1 MTTKKHILLGISGG
15 IAAYK
20 SCELVRLLKKQGHEV
35 SVAMSRAATEFV
47 SPLTFQA
54 LSGHPVLADTH
65 SGESGG
71 NGMAHINLTRTALL
85 NADPAL
91 RKDLLLDLATL
102 EGIRIY
108 PAEAQD
114 KTTPMDDTPALR
126 TVTREVRLQLGA
138 DTRFAASW
146 EGLSGF
152 WVSFRIGADDPAD
165 TEDFWVMLPIER
177 VMRPHA
183 REWLWWGLAAL
194 SLAMLGAYAIVSRLN
209 RPLRAMVM
217 AARTVGRGEV
227 PPQLSESGPAEVADL
242 AHAFNQMAHDL
253 QQLDADRALIL
264 AGLAATMAAIFA
276 LDTLTEYAVAAAVF
290 HTAVILVAVR
300 WFSPRL
306 VIGVTALCIALTL
319 ASFALTPAGAY
330 RTGLIN
336 TGISIL
342 AIVITAYLGLKMV
355 AAQNAAHAARTQL
368 LRITQA
374 TSLGQVTASIAHEV
388 NQPLAAVITNSAAA
402 LRWLAL
408 EQPNHDEVEAALRR
422 VSRARNRLGLPARW
436 YSSRPVLTGS
446 KATPWPA
453 SMSVLKKSTSDW

>member
-1 MTTKKHILLGISGG
+1 MQPRYRAFLLGAPRTLLWRIFL
-15 IAAYK
+15 
-20 SCELVRLLKKQGHEV
+20 LVAVLMLASVGVWSAIFSHFDQARQAHQTAQTVV
-35 SVAMSRAATEFV
+35 SI
-47 SPLTFQA
+47 
-54 LSGHPVLADTH
+54 
-65 SGESGG
+65 
-71 NGMAHINLTRTALL
+71 INLTRTALL

-209 RPLRAMVM
+209 RPLKAMVM

-264 AGLAATMAAIFA
+264 AGVSHDLRTPLARLRLGIEMCGADPADVDAMVSDIEDMDRIINQFLEFSKKDGGEQLEALDLAALADELATLYARRGFTIPVDHRGAALA
-276 LDTLTEYAVAAAVF
+276 LA
-290 HTAVILVAVR
+290 R
-300 WFSPRL
+300 PQ
-306 VIGVTALCIALTL
+306 ALRRALTNL
-319 ASFALTPAGAY
+319 IENAIHYAGQAPELEVGSPAGKPTIHVLDRGPGIPPDEAE
-330 RTGLIN
+330 RVKRPFTRLESARSNTKGSGL
-336 TGISIL
+336 GL
-342 AIVITAYLGLKMV
+342 AIVDRSVRG
-355 AAQNAAHAARTQL
+355 QN
-368 LRITQA
+368 
-374 TSLGQVTASIAHEV
+374 GEF
-388 NQPLAAVITNSAAA
+388 
-402 LRWLAL
+402 
-408 EQPNHDEVEAALRR
+408 
-422 VSRARNRLGLPARW
+422 RLGARPGGGLDACIELPAA
-436 YSSRPVLTGS
+436 P
-446 KATPWPA
+446 KA
-453 SMSVLKKSTSDW
+453 

>member
-1 MTTKKHILLGISGG
+1 MQPRYRAFLLGAPRTLLWRIFL
-15 IAAYK
+15 
-20 SCELVRLLKKQGHEV
+20 LVAVLMLASVGVWSAIFSHFDQARQAHQTAQTVV
-35 SVAMSRAATEFV
+35 SI
-47 SPLTFQA
+47 
-54 LSGHPVLADTH
+54 
-65 SGESGG
+65 
-71 NGMAHINLTRTALL
+71 INLTRTALL

-227 PPQLSESGPAEVADL
+227 PPRLSESGPTEVADL

-264 AGLAATMAAIFA
+264 AGVISNLWMWP
-276 LDTLTEYAVAAAVF
+276 LMQLTYGLLGAV
-290 HTAVILVAVR
+290 L
-300 WFSPRL
+300 SPL
-306 VIGVTALCIALTL
+306 KFLLT
-319 ASFALTPAGAY
+319 
-330 RTGLIN
+330 
-336 TGISIL
+336 
-342 AIVITAYLGLKMV
+342 
-355 AAQNAAHAARTQL
+355 
-368 LRITQA
+368 
-374 TSLGQVTASIAHEV
+374 
-388 NQPLAAVITNSAAA
+388 
-402 LRWLAL
+402 
-408 EQPNHDEVEAALRR
+408 
-422 VSRARNRLGLPARW
+422 
-436 YSSRPVLTGS
+436 
-446 KATPWPA
+446 
-453 SMSVLKKSTSDW
+453 

>member
-1 MTTKKHILLGISGG
+1 MQPRYRAFLLGAPRTLLWRIFL
-15 IAAYK
+15 
-20 SCELVRLLKKQGHEV
+20 LVAVLMLASVGVWSAIFSHFDQARQAHQTAQTVV
-35 SVAMSRAATEFV
+35 SI
-47 SPLTFQA
+47 
-54 LSGHPVLADTH
+54 
-65 SGESGG
+65 
-71 NGMAHINLTRTALL
+71 INLTRTALL

-227 PPQLSESGPAEVADL
+227 PPRLSESGPTEVADL

-264 AGLAATMAAIFA
+264 AGVSHDLRTPLARLRLGVEMCGADPAEVDAMVSDIEDMDRIINQFLEFSKKDGGEQIEA
-276 LDTLTEYAVAAAVF
+276 LDLAGLADELATLYARRGVD
-290 HTAVILVAVR
+290 IEVR
-300 WFSPRL
+300 SKGP
-306 VIGVTALCIALTL
+306 ALALARPQALRRALTNL
-319 ASFALTPAGAY
+319 IENAINYAGHAPELEVGGAGA
-330 RTGLIN
+330 RPAIHVLDRGPGIPAEEAERVKRPFTRLESARSNTKGSGL
-336 TGISIL
+336 GL
-342 AIVITAYLGLKMV
+342 AIVDRSVRG
-355 AAQNAAHAARTQL
+355 QN
-368 LRITQA
+368 
-374 TSLGQVTASIAHEV
+374 GEF
-388 NQPLAAVITNSAAA
+388 
-402 LRWLAL
+402 
-408 EQPNHDEVEAALRR
+408 
-422 VSRARNRLGLPARW
+422 RLGARPGGGLDACIELPAA
-436 YSSRPVLTGS
+436 P
-446 KATPWPA
+446 KA
-453 SMSVLKKSTSDW
+453 